1 MAEQAEAPEQAEAVE
16 ALGVT
21 PFVILEVE
29 PDPDA
34 DPGYQLSIRAGGGI
48 QNKETITAL
57 MLRAVAELT
66 GVEIGE
72 FLVIVDTYRRAAGLP
87 SLVDVAFQR

>member
-1 MAEQAEAPEQAEAVE
+1 MAERAETVK
-16 ALGVT
+16 ALGMT

-29 PDPDA
+29 PDADA
-34 DPGYQLSIRAGGGI
+34 DPEDRESPGYQLSIRAGGGI

-57 MLRAVAELT
+57 MLQAVAELT

-87 SLVDVAFQR
+87 SLVDVAFRR